1 MSNDGTA
8 SMHHHGKLGLSSFF
22 PFLLRLEPVLLIVV
36 FFAPTGKFLGAAIR
50 RLFCLIPI
58 LVSAPSWG
66 ASLDDHF
73 RRYSPP
79 LS

>member
-36 FFAPTGKFLGAAIR
+36 FLRQQENFLGLLFAAS
-50 RLFCLIPI
+50 F
-58 LVSAPSWG
+58 A
-66 ASLDDHF
+66 
-73 RRYSPP
+73 
-79 LS
+79 